1 MKKIILTTA
10 IILATGV
17 LATSGVKLLTH
28 KEQKVQTTLIQNPT
42 SSGKEIAS
50 AD

>member
-1 MKKIILTTA
+1 MKKVILTTA

-17 LATSGVKLLTH
+17 LATSGVKLLTQKEH
-28 KEQKVQTTLIQNPT
+28 KIQTTSIPNHV